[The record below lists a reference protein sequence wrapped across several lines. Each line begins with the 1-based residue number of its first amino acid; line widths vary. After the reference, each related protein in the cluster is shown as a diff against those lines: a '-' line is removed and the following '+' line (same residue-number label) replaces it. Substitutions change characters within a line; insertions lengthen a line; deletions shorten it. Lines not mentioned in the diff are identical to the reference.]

1 MDWKQALEEGQQLT
15 RDRRYDQA
23 AEKYKEIIEGTEAEP
38 RYHYWALKHFADLV
52 GMIYYKDYF
61 RALDLY
67 QRIINEYEEEDG
79 LYEWCQMDMAKTYLL
94 AGMDMFEGYD
104 NIMSM
109 LEPINDDMAD
119 YMEKMKEQRE
129 DFFTDVAESI
139 YKKRM

>member
-15 RDRRYDQA
+15 RDRRYDLA

-38 RYHYWALKHFADLV
+38 RYHYWALKHFADLI
-52 GMIYYKDYF
+52 GIIYYKDYF
-61 RALDLY
+61 RAIDVY

-109 LEPINDDMAD
+109 LEPINDDMAS
-119 YMEKMKEQRE
+119 YMNKMKEQRE